1 MTGRRLLLPLRRWS
15 LVRRFTALA
24 VVLTLTT
31 GAAVLVVADLA
42 LHHSALDTEADAV
55 AHSVRTRLVPF
66 LEPADLDGG
75 ALPADRRAELDRRI
89 ADTALDDPERVGM
102 VLWGRDGRVVY
113 STDAA
118 ATGRTP
124 LEPEEL
130 AEALD
135 GRTMREEK
143 PAAEAEIRLSR
154 SDLDDV
160 MEVYVPLR
168 LTPGGDVAGVF
179 EVYHDTATSDRR
191 VAAAEK
197 LIAVVLALGLAG
209 VLAVMLVVVRD
220 ASRQLRAQAKAL
232 AHAAA
237 AAETDRLHTE
247 FVAVVS
253 HELRT
258 PLTGMI
264 GFSELLLDPDVDEAD
279 RRHWTRL
286 MHAGAER
293 LHHLVEE
300 LLDVTRIEAGRLEVR
315 PRAVDAGRVVA
326 QSVEPFQAAPSPVTI
341 VAAVRPGELPPV
353 LADPDRLVQVL
364 TNLVSN
370 AVKYSPGGGQVVVD
384 GHATG
389 GVVRLTVTD
398 EGLGIPAE
406 ELDRVLRRFHRVDD
420 EARRGIEG
428 SGLGLYI
435 AHRLV
440 QLMGGTLQ
448 VSSPGTGLGTTVTV
462 DLPTAG
468 SVPGGVPGLSGLSG
482 PATAGLAGTVAR

>member
-1 MTGRRLLLPLRRWS
+1 MTPRRLLLPLRRWS

-66 LEPADLDGG
+66 LRVSDLTGG
-75 ALPADRRAELDRRI
+75 PLGAQRHAELDRRI
-89 ADTALDDPERVGM
+89 ADTALDDPDRVGM
-102 VLWGRDGRVVY
+102 VLWARDGTVVY
-113 STDAA
+113 STDAT
-118 ATGRTP
+118 ATGRAAA
-124 LEPEEL
+124 EPEEL

-135 GRTMREEK
+135 GRLMREEK
-143 PAAEAEIRLSR
+143 RASDAEISLSR
-154 SDLDDV
+154 NGLRDV

-168 LTPGGDVAGVF
+168 LTPGGEVAGVF
-179 EVYHDTATSDRR
+179 EVYHDTRTSDRR

-197 LIAVVLALGLAG
+197 LIAVVLGLGLAG

-232 AHAAA
+232 AHATA
-237 AAETDRLHTE
+237 AAETDRLQTE

-258 PLTGMI
+258 PLTGMV
-264 GFSELLLDPDVDEAD
+264 GFSELLLDPDVDEED

-293 LHHLVEE
+293 LHLLVEE

-326 QSVEPFQAAPSPVTI
+326 QTLAPFLAAPPVAGPPATSI
-341 VAAVRPGELPPV
+341 VCALRPGELPPV

-370 AVKYSPGGGQVVVD
+370 AVKYSPGGGRVVVD
-384 GHATG
+384 GAVTADA
-389 GVVRLTVTD
+389 VRLSVTD
-398 EGLGIPAE
+398 QGLGIPAD

-435 AHRLV
+435 ADRLV
-440 QLMGGTLQ
+440 RLMGGTLR
-448 VSSPGTGLGTTVTV
+448 VASPGPGLGTTVTV
-462 DLPTAG
+462 DLP
-468 SVPGGVPGLSGLSG
+468 
-482 PATAGLAGTVAR
+482 LAGTVPGRAPGLVGTGVR